1 MLLRVLTAPHAS
13 TPRREAGVVGGNHA
27 SGPAPRSDQCPTA
40 AHPGMAHTAHSTH
53 CTHRTHRTHHTHLR
67 WSSNTLWSRHI
78 RLRLTPQKPRLPAEH
93 TARGGPGVGTGQGSA
108 RGSRGASW
116 SHLLLFATWGLRNE
130 ETRSLACPMHVMD
143 SATLEPRPGDGP
155 LKRNLG
161 APGQDVAP
169 RALRADR

>member
-1 MLLRVLTAPHAS
+1 MCQAQHPVRTSVPQRHTRARHTPH
-13 TPRREAGVVGGNHA
+13 T
-27 SGPAPRSDQCPTA
+27 
-40 AHPGMAHTAHSTH
+40 AHTAHTSHLTH
-53 CTHRTHRTHHTHLR
+53 DTPHTRHTLHTPHTSHLTHHTHLR

-93 TARGGPGVGTGQGSA
+93 MAGGGPGVGTGQGSA